1 MYHVPIETKGGESVT
16 TGVFLHRN
24 FKPIVMSENDYRG
37 QLNVAVQG
45 QRSPNMRVMNGRALL
60 DVDGNDFKFVEN
72 APRGPRSVE
81 VGRTMHSRFVRR
93 PDGLYTVTLRL
104 AAGTKYLREAITAE
118 IADIIKA
125 IELDSQVEKA
135 KRKEAENGEK
145 KG

>member
-1 MYHVPIETKGGESVT
+1 
-16 TGVFLHRN
+16 
-24 FKPIVMSENDYRG
+24 MSENDYRG

-45 QRSPNMRVMNGRALL
+45 QKSPNMRVMNGKALL
-60 DVDGNDFKFVEN
+60 DVGGNDFKFVEN

-125 IELDSQVEKA
+125 IELDSKVEKA